1 MWVSFPA
8 GTERRQGGAP
18 RAEEEARGI
27 YTLYAKMFVLKF
39 IPKFTP
45 VLPRI

>member
-1 MWVSFPA
+1 MSFPA
-8 GTERRQGGAP
+8 GTERRQRGAP
-18 RAEEEARGI
+18 CEEEEARGI

-39 IPKFTP
+39 IRKFTP